1 MLLNNKVA
9 LITGASSGIGKA
21 TSKLFAENG
30 AKLILLDVNENEG
43 KKLENSLL
51 SEGYEVK
58 FIACDVSK
66 EKEVQSV
73 FKTISNIFGT
83 LTTVVA
89 SAGLDQISPIH
100 QTSIDDWQ
108 KIIDVNLTGVFLT
121 NKFAIIEMLKN
132 KYGSIINISSI
143 IGHVGQENISS
154 YAASKGGVTNL
165 TRSAAVTYAEQGIRV
180 NAVCPG
186 YIKTN
191 LLTDLTEEMVKERV
205 DRHPMKR
212 MGTPEEVA
220 EACLFLAS
228 DKSSFITGENLMV
241 DGGYTAQ

>member
-1 MLLNNKVA
+1 MMKEGFKMLLNNKVA

-66 EKEVQSV
+66 EKEVKSV
-73 FKTISNIFGT
+73 FKTISHIFGP

-121 NKFAIIEMLKN
+121 NKFAIIEMQ
-132 KYGSIINISSI
+132 
-143 IGHVGQENISS
+143 IGRAHV
-154 YAASKGGVTNL
+154 
-165 TRSAAVTYAEQGIRV
+165 
-180 NAVCPG
+180 
-186 YIKTN
+186 
-191 LLTDLTEEMVKERV
+191 
-205 DRHPMKR
+205 
-212 MGTPEEVA
+212 
-220 EACLFLAS
+220 
-228 DKSSFITGENLMV
+228 
-241 DGGYTAQ
+241 